1 MSKPLYIA
9 ELQIGGNGVRTLA
22 PQKIKLHLK
31 EGALVINGKSGTGKT
46 TLQEVIRLVTQG
58 TSAKRDSNLLKNGE
72 EETEFRVKI
81 AELKNPNGAGFYIRS
96 RVKNTG
102 EVINTFQIDFDGKQK
117 NTDVPI
123 DGLGKMTVSKLQ
135 NLMSTTLTY
144 GIDDFLSE
152 DAIRVRQFIFDTF
165 QDELVKLGLVIKKGE
180 SGYEDSIAG
189 RIEKAIAERDDIQR
203 EQSKLGAYG
212 VNLEG
217 LVQPEFIPLE
227 QFNSRR
233 DAILQEIAD
242 AKAESKNASQIR
254 ENKLALA
261 ESEARNILQK
271 GEAVKKEIEQWNQVR
286 IDIEAQL
293 IKELKYRR
301 ELYGKKTIEWMDVVK
316 TFDLSE
322 NARDAVLTIEKVMD
336 DLKDEVHN
344 LQTYRPA
351 VLQIPTIQG
360 AEAVG
365 EFPEDAVTLMESL
378 SQIRDQY
385 TKAIAEV
392 NKYKAP
398 AEEKP
403 DDSIEKVKQAEQKL
417 TNIDVEISQAQETNE
432 LFRKFEVL
440 EQYREADKNVK
451 ELYAERNKLY
461 MQINCGVKGLNI
473 NILEEDGKRL
483 GFFYNGNAD
492 LEYFTNP
499 DGYPRPLTSY
509 SKSQK
514 IYIAA
519 MLQCYLMSKK
529 QYPLNV
535 LCVDDTGMDKKIH
548 QLWDNFSKKY
558 GLMILVTSTN
568 DKEVED
574 IGSNEILIEN
584 GEILIH
590 E

>member
-286 IDIEAQL
+286 IDIESQL

-301 ELYGKKTIEWMDVVK
+301 ELYGKKTIEWMDVAK

-344 LQTYRPA
+344 LLTYRPA
-351 VLQIPTIQG
+351 VLQIHTIQG

-568 DKEVED
+568 DKEVDD

>member
-165 QDELVKLGLVIKKGE
+165 HDELEKLGLVIKKGE
-180 SGYEDSIAG
+180 TGYEDSIAG

-217 LVQPEFIPLE
+217 LVQPEFIPME

-242 AKAESKNASQIR
+242 AKATDVQMPCAGVTGVGVVGSSFYDREHNHGEEQLSTRSCESNCCQLSR
-254 ENKLALA
+254 PSDLDGPD
-261 ESEARNILQK
+261 SRTPSR
-271 GEAVKKEIEQWNQVR
+271 GRVR
-286 IDIEAQL
+286 RA
-293 IKELKYRR
+293 
-301 ELYGKKTIEWMDVVK
+301 DV
-316 TFDLSE
+316 
-322 NARDAVLTIEKVMD
+322 
-336 DLKDEVHN
+336 
-344 LQTYRPA
+344 
-351 VLQIPTIQG
+351 
-360 AEAVG
+360 
-365 EFPEDAVTLMESL
+365 
-378 SQIRDQY
+378 
-385 TKAIAEV
+385 
-392 NKYKAP
+392 
-398 AEEKP
+398 
-403 DDSIEKVKQAEQKL
+403 
-417 TNIDVEISQAQETNE
+417 
-432 LFRKFEVL
+432 
-440 EQYREADKNVK
+440 
-451 ELYAERNKLY
+451 
-461 MQINCGVKGLNI
+461 
-473 NILEEDGKRL
+473 
-483 GFFYNGNAD
+483 
-492 LEYFTNP
+492 
-499 DGYPRPLTSY
+499 
-509 SKSQK
+509 
-514 IYIAA
+514 
-519 MLQCYLMSKK
+519 
-529 QYPLNV
+529 
-535 LCVDDTGMDKKIH
+535 
-548 QLWDNFSKKY
+548 
-558 GLMILVTSTN
+558 
-568 DKEVED
+568 
-574 IGSNEILIEN
+574 
-584 GEILIH
+584 
-590 E
+590 

>member
-123 DGLGKMTVSKLQ
+123 DGLGKMTVSTLQ

-165 QDELVKLGLVIKKGE
+165 QDELEKLGLVIKKGE

-217 LVQPEFIPLE
+217 LVQPEFIPME

-301 ELYGKKTIEWMDVVK
+301 ELYGKKTIEWMDVAK

-336 DLKDEVHN
+336 DLKDKVHN
-344 LQTYRPA
+344 LLTCRPT

-403 DDSIEKVKQAEQKL
+403 DDSMEKVKQAEQKL

>member
-301 ELYGKKTIEWMDVVK
+301 ELYGKKTIEWMDVAK

-336 DLKDEVHN
+336 DLKDDVHN
-344 LQTYRPA
+344 LLTYRPA

-392 NKYKAP
+392 NKYKAQ

-403 DDSIEKVKQAEQKL
+403 NDSIEKVKQAEQNL
-417 TNIDVEISQAQETNE
+417 TNIDVEISHAQETNE

-473 NILEEDGKRL
+473 NILEEDGKSL

>member
-46 TLQEVIRLVTQG
+46 TLQEVIRFVTQG

-165 QDELVKLGLVIKKGE
+165 QDELEKLGLVIKKGE
-180 SGYEDSIAG
+180 TGYEDSIAG

-217 LVQPEFIPLE
+217 LVQPEFIPME

-242 AKAESKNASQIR
+242 AKAESKSASQIR

-403 DDSIEKVKQAEQKL
+403 DDSIKKVKQAEQKL

>member
-473 NILEEDGKRL
+473 NILEEDGKSL